1 MGACLGCVGLH
12 MHKTHILSF
21 SAELDVICNVCNV
34 DLSDKQIEGAISM
47 YEAHGVSQVCEL

>member
-1 MGACLGCVGLH
+1 